1 MYNIF
6 SFYIVMNTSYIIQ
19 LLLSFI
25 SFGILISVY
34 QYLGDLKNCAC
45 FLENEHPKY
54 KINIQLLQVY
64 EILEIIALFIFIGFI
79 TMYKSKLFKGGGK
92 QGMKFF
98 VLLSSLVFLFI
109 SGYVSYYSILLFLM
123 AKEDCLCVDKW
134 QKYIVY
140 IQGVFNS
147 VYFLRILFSMVIVFL
162 FITFNN

>member
-1 MYNIF
+1 MKA
-6 SFYIVMNTSYIIQ
+6 SYTIQ
-19 LLLSFI
+19 LLLSFV

-45 FLENEHPKY
+45 FLENQHPKY
-54 KINIQLLQVY
+54 KINIELLQMY

-98 VLLSSLVFLFI
+98 VLLSSLLFLFI
-109 SGYVSYYSILLFLM
+109 SGYVSYYSILLFLTS
-123 AKEDCLCVDKW
+123 KKDCMCLDKW

-140 IQGVFNS
+140 IQGLFNS
-147 VYFLRILFSMVIVFL
+147 VYFLRILFSLIIVFL
-162 FITFNN
+162 FISFNH

>member
-1 MYNIF
+1 
-6 SFYIVMNTSYIIQ
+6 MNSSYIIQ

-45 FLENEHPKY
+45 FLENQHPKY
-54 KINIQLLQVY
+54 KINIELLQMY

-98 VLLSSLVFLFI
+98 VLLSSLLFLFI
-109 SGYVSYYSILLFLM
+109 SGYVSYYSILLFLTS
-123 AKEDCLCVDKW
+123 KKDCMCLDKW

-147 VYFLRILFSMVIVFL
+147 VYFLRILFSLIIVFL
-162 FITFNN
+162 FISFNH